1 MSKKGSIILTVVLSV
16 VLSVAIILVNR
27 YFGVSA
33 MLGCCIV
40 ILAISNLIT
49 AVGHEKLSKKV
60 KDLEQKVEE
69 LTKNQR

>member
-16 VLSVAIILVNR
+16 VLSAAITLVNR

-40 ILAISNLIT
+40 FLAVSNLIT

-60 KDLEQKVEE
+60 KDLEQKVDE

>member
-16 VLSVAIILVNR
+16 VVSVAITLVNR

-33 MLGCCIV
+33 MLGCCLV
-40 ILAISNLIT
+40 LLAISNLIT
-49 AVGHEKLSKKV
+49 AVAHGKLDKKV

-69 LTKNQR
+69 LTKNQK

>member
-16 VLSVAIILVNR
+16 LCAALVIVV
-27 YFGVSA
+27 YKYLGISA

-40 ILAISNLIT
+40 FLAVSNLIT

-60 KDLEQKVEE
+60 KDLEQKVDE
-69 LTKNQR
+69 LTKNQK